1 MTPGS
6 GTGFQTFV
14 NNELPP
20 GVAGDFAGANIKA
33 NVVGSPWGFVASP
46 GGVTIGVGCW
56 ANPATGIASNYY
68 QPSSFPGFVHREGQA
83 IITTFLGIS
92 SMKIQA
98 GDAVVPMD
106 QGDFWGIFIAGAT
119 PGQKVYFDP
128 VTGALSA
135 AATGGSVTASGSAAD
150 SITAGVLTTT
160 DADMTGAAA
169 VGQVV
174 TGVGVPPGT
183 YIASAAGTGSG
194 THLWNL
200 ANVDGTAIPNVSG
213 EAMNFYGIQETQFY
227 AASPVTVDCDFTG
240 SLAVPVAPS
249 PYGILTITAIASGVL
264 AAGQFLSATGG
275 GGLPASD
282 NIQIVQQLT
291 GSAGSTGTY
300 LTNNTDVV
308 VTSTNTFVATQ
319 GKLGKIST
327 WTRSS

>member
-1 MTPGS
+1 MAPGT
-6 GTGFQTFV
+6 GTGFQSFV

-33 NVVGSPWGFVASP
+33 NVVASPWGFVASP

-68 QPSSFPGFVHREGQA
+68 QPNSFPGFVHREGQA
-83 IITTFLGIS
+83 IITTFLGVA
-92 SMKIQA
+92 SMQIQA

-106 QGDFWGIFIAGAT
+106 QGDFLGIFASGAT
-119 PGQKVYFDP
+119 AGQKVYFNP

-135 AATGGSVTASGSAAD
+135 AATGGSVSASGSAAD

-160 DADMTGAAA
+160 DANITGVVA
-169 VGQVV
+169 VGQIV

-200 ANVDGTAIPNVSG
+200 ANVDGTPIPNVGG
-213 EAMNFYGIQETQFY
+213 EAMNFYGIQETQY
-227 AASPVTVDCDFTG
+227 YVASPVTVDALFTG
-240 SLAVPVAPS
+240 SLAAPVAPS
-249 PYGILTITAIASGVL
+249 PYGILTVSAIASGVL

-275 GGLPASD
+275 GGLPAAD
-282 NIQIVQQLT
+282 NIQILQQLT
-291 GSAGSTGTY
+291 GAAGSTGTY
-300 LTNNTDVV
+300 LTNNTGIV

-319 GKLGKIST
+319 GKLGKISS
-327 WTRSS
+327 WSRSS